1 MKRGERNVKNRWFR
15 RKEDGG
21 GWRRMMED
29 EGGGRRMEEDG
40 GGRKEGRKDLSIH
53 FSNCNISIYLINPT
67 D

>member
-1 MKRGERNVKNRWFR
+1 ME
-15 RKEDGG
+15 EDGG